1 MKTALIIGASGL
13 IGNLLTLRLLEE
25 KKYEKVKIVVRRKL
39 DIRHPILEQI
49 VSDFEHFPEDKIV
62 ADDIFCCLGTTMKK
76 AGSKAAFEKVD
87 YEYPLKLA
95 QIALKNGATQYA
107 IVTAMGADSKS
118 MIYYNR
124 VKGDIEKALIDLH
137 FPNLMIFRPSMLLGD
152 RKEHRV
158 AEKIG
163 IFFMKLLEP
172 LTPLKYKGIQASKVA
187 AAMSEMAQKGLKDV
201 HIVESGEMNV

>member
-13 IGNLLTLRLLEE
+13 VGNLLTIRLLEE

-39 DIRHPILEQI
+39 DITHPILEQT
-49 VSDFEHFPEDKIV
+49 VSDFEHFPKDKIV

-152 RKEHRV
+152 RKEHR
-158 AEKIG
+158 I
-163 IFFMKLLEP
+163 
-172 LTPLKYKGIQASKVA
+172 KV
-187 AAMSEMAQKGLKDV
+187 
-201 HIVESGEMNV
+201 